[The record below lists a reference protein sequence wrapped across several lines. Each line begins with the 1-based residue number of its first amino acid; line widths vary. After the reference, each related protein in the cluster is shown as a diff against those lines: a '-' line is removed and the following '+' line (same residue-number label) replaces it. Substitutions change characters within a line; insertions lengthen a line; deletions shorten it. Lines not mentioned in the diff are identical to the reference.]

1 MKRFLW
7 LFVIVFLFL
16 ICTGCGDTFRPVI
29 IPNPPKFPDPRAAH
43 TVVTISDNESLP
55 DDNANLPGSAMVVDV
70 TGDSDVS
77 EADCQE
83 GSPCIGIA
91 PVHAVQQTATQVL
104 VANRSI
110 PGVLGD
116 SLSKVSFSGTTISGV
131 TTISLPPDSAPN
143 FVAVAPS
150 DTTAYVTLPK
160 FVPDPGF
167 PNDNAIGVVN
177 TNTALVTPLRVGNSP
192 VAIAVTP
199 DKNKLYVANQG
210 DSSISNFNTID
221 RSPRNPSP
229 IALSSSPLWL
239 VARSDSQ
246 RVFVLESN
254 GTLAVL
260 DTTSNAGPDT
270 VTETAISVPG
280 ALSMLYD
287 GHLNRLYIPG
297 GNQLAVV
304 DAAQSVP
311 QLLKSVP
318 IPQIPGVPPVNA
330 SAVAVAALPDGSRA
344 YVASVSAP
352 QPSQVSISAVQG
364 DGTTATYTYTLT
376 GGHDVTP
383 GMTIAVSG
391 IDTPTGFDGTFTITG
406 VSGTACDQQVCTFRA
421 ANATVA
427 AQTSVAGVGSSTI
440 DNLFPQVTVINT
452 SGNTLKTTVGI
463 PGFPDATVP
472 GSPYFVLVCTTARFR
487 FNMAAGGDSSR
498 VYLASCDGGNV
509 NFIDTANDT
518 YLLHLPAPASGRP
531 PVNGNQPPPQN
542 PVFMIA
548 GP

>member
-43 TVVTISDNESLP
+43 TVVTISDNGT
-55 DDNANLPGSAMVVDV
+55 LPGSAMVVDV
-70 TGDSDVS
+70 TGDSNVS
-77 EADCQE
+77 VADCQE
-83 GSPCIGIA
+83 GSPCIGVA

-104 VANRSI
+104 VVNHSV

-116 SLSKVSFSGTTISGV
+116 SLSKVNFSGTTISSV
-131 TTISLPPDSAPN
+131 TTISLPPDSAPT

-150 DTTAYVTLPK
+150 DTTAYVTLPNL
-160 FVPDPGF
+160 VPDPAF
-167 PNDNAIGVVN
+167 PTDNAVGVVN
-177 TNTALVTPLRVGNSP
+177 TNTALVTPLRVENNP

-210 DSSISNFNTID
+210 SSSVSCFNTVD
-221 RSPRNPSP
+221 RSPRNAP
-229 IALSSSPLWL
+229 ITLSSPPIWL
-239 VARSDSQ
+239 AARSDNQ

-260 DTTSNAGPDT
+260 DTTSTAGPDT

-318 IPQIPGVPPVNA
+318 IPQVPGIPPVNA
-330 SAVAVAALPDGSRA
+330 RAVAVAALPDGTRA
-344 YVASVSAP
+344 YVASVSTP
-352 QPSQVSISAVQG
+352 QPSQVSISAVEG
-364 DGTTATYTYTLT
+364 NGTTATYTYTLT
-376 GGHDVTP
+376 GGHDVTA
-383 GMTIAVSG
+383 GMTIALSG
-391 IDTPTGFDGTFTITG
+391 IDTPAGFDGTFKINS
-406 VSGTACDQQVCTFRA
+406 VSGTACDQQACTFQA

-427 AQTSVAGVGSSTI
+427 SQSSVAGVGSSTI
-440 DNLFPQVTVINT
+440 DNLFPQVTVINAP
-452 SGNTLKTTVGI
+452 GNTIKTTVGI
-463 PGFPDATVP
+463 PGFPDATVV
-472 GSPYFVLVCTTARFR
+472 GSPFFVPVCATTRFR

-518 YLLHLPAPASGRP
+518 YLLRLPAPGSARP
-531 PVNGNQPPPQN
+531 PIPPSNQPPPQN

>member
-7 LFVIVFLFL
+7 LWLVVFLFL

-43 TVVTISDNESLP
+43 TVITISDNGV
-55 DDNANLPGSAMVVDV
+55 LPGSVMVVDV

-104 VANRSI
+104 VVNQSV
-110 PGVLGD
+110 PGVSGD
-116 SLSKVSFSGTTISGV
+116 SLSKVNFSFTTISSA
-131 TTISLPPDSAPN
+131 TTISLPPDSRPN

-150 DTTAYVTLPK
+150 DTTAYVTLPNL
-160 FVPDPGF
+160 VPDPAF
-167 PNDNAIGVVN
+167 PSDNAVGVVN
-177 TNTALVTPLRVGNSP
+177 TNSALVTPLRVGNNP

-210 DSSISNFNTID
+210 TSKASCVNCSVSCFNTLD
-221 RSPRNPSP
+221 RSPRNPP
-229 IALSSSPLWL
+229 IILSSTPIWL
-239 VARSDSQ
+239 AARSDSQ

-260 DTTSNAGPDT
+260 DTTSTAGPDIL
-270 VTETAISVPG
+270 TETAISVPG

-287 GHLNRLYIPG
+287 GHLNRLYIAG

-330 SAVAVAALPDGSRA
+330 SAVGVAALPDGSRA

-364 DGTTATYTYTLT
+364 DGTTATYSYTLT

-383 GMTIAVSG
+383 GMTIAISG
-391 IDTPTGFDGTFTITG
+391 INTPAGFDGTFKINI
-406 VSGTACDQQVCTFRA
+406 VSGTSCDQQVCTFQA
-421 ANATVA
+421 ANTTAA
-427 AQTSVAGVGSSTI
+427 AQTSVAGAGSSTI

-452 SGNTLKTTVGI
+452 SGNTIKTTVGI
-463 PGFPDATVP
+463 PGFPDATVV
-472 GSPYFVLVCTTARFR
+472 GSPFYVPVCVTTRFR

-498 VYLASCDGGNV
+498 AYLASCDGGNV

-518 YLLHLPAPASGRP
+518 YLQRLPAPVSDRP

>member
-43 TVVTISDNESLP
+43 TVVTISDNG
-55 DDNANLPGSAMVVDV
+55 DLPGSAMVVDV

-104 VANRSI
+104 VVNQSVSGA
-110 PGVLGD
+110 LGD
-116 SLSKVSFSGTTISGV
+116 SLSKVNFSGTTISGV

-143 FVAVAPS
+143 FVAVAPL
-150 DTTAYVTLPK
+150 DTTAYVTLPN
-160 FVPDPGF
+160 FVPDPINS
-167 PNDNAIGVVN
+167 PNVVVPSVGLVSTTTNALVN
-177 TNTALVTPLRVGNSP
+177 TIPVQDDP

-210 DSSISNFNTID
+210 SSSVSCFNTVD
-221 RSPRNPSP
+221 RSPRNAP
-229 IALSSSPLWL
+229 ITLSSPPIWL
-239 VARSDSQ
+239 AARSDNQ

-260 DTTSNAGPDT
+260 DTTSTAGPDT

-304 DAAQSVP
+304 DA
-311 QLLKSVP
+311 LLNQGEAAIAEAKR
-318 IPQIPGVPPVNA
+318 
-330 SAVAVAALPDGSRA
+330 AVEML
-344 YVASVSAP
+344 
-352 QPSQVSISAVQG
+352 SISKDAVEG
-364 DGTTATYTYTLT
+364 PRIAMSLAVVYAWSNEPDLAFETIGPLT
-376 GGHDVTP
+376 KTP
-383 GMTIAVSG
+383 NG
-391 IDTPTGFDGTFTITG
+391 IYYGE
-406 VSGTACDQQVCTFRA
+406 
-421 ANATVA
+421 
-427 AQTSVAGVGSSTI
+427 
-440 DNLFPQVTVINT
+440 
-452 SGNTLKTTVGI
+452 LKR
-463 PGFPDATVP
+463 D
-472 GSPYFVLVCTTARFR
+472 PYWDPLRKDPRFEKL
-487 FNMAAGGDSSR
+487 
-498 VYLASCDGGNV
+498 LAE
-509 NFIDTANDT
+509 
-518 YLLHLPAPASGRP
+518 LAPKD
-531 PVNGNQPPPQN
+531 
-542 PVFMIA
+542 
-548 GP
+548 

>member
-29 IPNPPKFPDPRAAH
+29 IPNPPKFPDPRASH
-43 TVVTISDNESLP
+43 TVVTISDNGV
-55 DDNANLPGSAMVVDV
+55 LPGSAMVVNV

-91 PVHAVQQTATQVL
+91 PVHAVQQTASQVL
-104 VANRSI
+104 VVNQSVS
-110 PGVLGD
+110 GVLGD
-116 SLSKVSFSGTTISGV
+116 SLSKVNFSGTTISGV

-150 DTTAYVTLPK
+150 DTTAYVTLPN

-167 PNDNAIGVVN
+167 PSDNAVGVVN
-177 TNTALVTPLRVGNSP
+177 TTTNALSTTIRVGQNP

-210 DSSISNFNTID
+210 TSKASCVNCSVSCLNTVD
-221 RSPRNPSP
+221 RSQRNPP
-229 IALSSSPLWL
+229 IIPSSPPVWL
-239 VARSDSQ
+239 AARSDSQ

-260 DTTSNAGPDT
+260 DTTSTTGPDI
-270 VTETAISVPG
+270 VTETAINVPG
-280 ALSMLYD
+280 AVSMLYD

-311 QLLKSVP
+311 QLLKSIP
-318 IPQIPGVPPVNA
+318 IPQIPGLPPVNA

-344 YVASVSAP
+344 YVASVSGP
-352 QPSQVSISAVQG
+352 QPTQVSISAVQG

-376 GGHDVTP
+376 GGHDVP
-383 GMTIAVSG
+383 AGMTIAISG
-391 IDTPTGFDGTFTITG
+391 IGTPAGFDGTFTINS
-406 VSGTACDQQVCTFRA
+406 VAGTSCDLQVCTFQA
-421 ANATVA
+421 ANTTVA
-427 AQTSVAGVGSSTI
+427 AQASVAGSGSSTI

-452 SGNTLKTTVGI
+452 SGNTIKTTVGI
-463 PGFPDATVP
+463 PGFPEVIAVDPQVKI
-472 GSPYFVLVCTTARFR
+472 CTTTRFP

-518 YLLHLPAPASGRP
+518 YLQRLPAPPSDRP